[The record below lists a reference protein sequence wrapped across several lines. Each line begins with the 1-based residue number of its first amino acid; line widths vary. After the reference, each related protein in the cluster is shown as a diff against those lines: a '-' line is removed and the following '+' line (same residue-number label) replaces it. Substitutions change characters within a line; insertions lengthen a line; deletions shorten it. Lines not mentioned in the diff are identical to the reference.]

1 MNNML
6 YKYGI
11 FYDINYKRG
20 INYMIRYKVKRDV
33 ITDLSL
39 YTPFKKKEVFIVK
52 EDTDTGVW
60 IPSKLSE
67 YLSVYCKN
75 DSPHTKYSK
84 GLVITN
90 FMNFLL
96 DKVAKNEEPEFE
108 ILREKGLYGLK
119 LIHATKYL
127 NYISGNVEKQNNFST
142 VKKKENE
149 LVTFYYF
156 LQNKGVIKGKDSKIE
171 TKIVKKKLANGHE
184 SKKGEKVLISPFHE
198 KGSDLYITLPPKKPT
213 AESGYKKRKPKLDD
227 MKVEVFS
234 LFLEYV
240 NKEVPYLAFPI
251 YIQCMGG
258 LRCGEVVNLT
268 VEDIMPDSKN
278 NRIFLNIQDRQ
289 IELFGNKKSLESE
302 VKFERENQVVL
313 DFNNQLMNVM
323 DRHLK
328 NLAKNKNIECTP
340 KGNRPLFVNDYN
352 KPMTGE
358 VYRNKFN
365 VVRDNFIDWL
375 RQYKATEAEYLDNH
389 EWSTHIGRHL
399 FTNYIIKMGICDN
412 SLGEPDAVIL
422 ASLRGDM
429 NTQSAMN
436 YISKRA
442 LLEAVD
448 STLAI
453 NWDKLLPQMGAYRN
467 LEIVGDDKL
476 GK

>member
-1 MNNML
+1 
-6 YKYGI
+6 
-11 FYDINYKRG
+11 
-20 INYMIRYKVKRDV
+20 MIRYKVKKEV

-39 YTPFKKKEVFIVK
+39 STPFKKKEVFIVK

-60 IPSKLSE
+60 IPSQLSE

-75 DSPHTKYSK
+75 DSPHTKYFK
-84 GLVITN
+84 GLLISN
-90 FMNFLL
+90 FINFLL
-96 DKVAKNEEPEFE
+96 DKVAENEEPEFK

-127 NYISGNVEKQNNFST
+127 NYISGNAKKQNNFST

-156 LQNKGVIKGKDSKIE
+156 LQNKGVIKGKDAKIE
-171 TKIVKKKLANGHE
+171 TKIMKKKLANGQE
-184 SKKGEKVLISPFHE
+184 SKKGEKVTISPFNE
-198 KGSDLYITLPPKKPT
+198 KGSNLYVTFPPKNPT

-227 MKVEVFS
+227 MKVGVFS

-240 NKEVPYLAFPI
+240 NTEAPDLAFPI

-268 VEDIMPDSKN
+268 VEDVMPDRKK

-289 IELFGNKKSLESE
+289 IELFGDKTSLESE

-365 VVRDNFIDWL
+365 AVRDNFIVWL
-375 RQYKATEAEYLDNH
+375 EKYKPMEAEELANH

-412 SLGEPDAVIL
+412 SLGEPDARIL
-422 ASLRGDM
+422 ATLRGDM
-429 NTQSAMN
+429 NTKSAMK

-442 LLEAVD
+442 LLESVD
-448 STLAI
+448 RNIRKLSTLAI
-453 NWDKLLPQMGAYRN
+453 DWDELLPQMSAYRN
-467 LEIVGDDKL
+467 LA
-476 GK
+476 